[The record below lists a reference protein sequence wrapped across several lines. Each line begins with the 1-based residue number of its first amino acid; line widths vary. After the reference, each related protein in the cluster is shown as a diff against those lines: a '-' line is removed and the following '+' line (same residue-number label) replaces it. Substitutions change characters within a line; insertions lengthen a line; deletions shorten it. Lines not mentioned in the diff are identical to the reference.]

1 MSKKLSKDFTEKIN
15 YIRKHG
21 EIISIGE
28 HFGWVVISYGDK
40 LDGLAYRL
48 MVVFHPTVMRYINL
62 RLKPMMPPF
71 GRRLEYARKYNVKAG
86 YAETQMKVT
95 IG

>member
-1 MSKKLSKDFTEKIN
+1 MSKKLSRDFTEKIN

-21 EIISIGE
+21 EIIGIGE
-28 HFGWVVISYGDK
+28 HMGWIVISYGDK
-40 LDGLAYRL
+40 LDGLAHRL
-48 MVVFHPTVMRYINL
+48 MVVFHPTAIGYINL

-71 GRRLEYARKYNVKAG
+71 GRRLEYARKYNAKAG
-86 YAETQMKVT
+86 RVETQMKVT